1 MLILIGT
8 LKIFNP
14 NLITPFFHLF
24 FRAPINILAR
34 STTRVPEISGSTFSQ
49 TTASTPASINSDFQV
64 VQSTTTVRP
73 SDDERIETMTKLMK
87 KEKNTK
93 AITQFYPDYDYSEKT
108 KEEEENVDEEVRV
121 ASPKIKSNSN
131 KVCSKF
137 LNSSTVE
144 LGDKELFG
152 HPKIVP

>member
-1 MLILIGT
+1 MYPVRSSPTSNGSDEYTPLINYLT
-8 LKIFNP
+8 NF
-14 NLITPFFHLF
+14 
-24 FRAPINILAR
+24 
-34 STTRVPEISGSTFSQ
+34 V
-49 TTASTPASINSDFQV
+49 V
-64 VQSTTTVRP
+64 VQSTTVRP

-131 KVCSKF
+131 KVCS
-137 LNSSTVE
+137 
-144 LGDKELFG
+144 LG
-152 HPKIVP
+152 

>member
-1 MLILIGT
+1 MISQVSSNRPK
-8 LKIFNP
+8 KI
-14 NLITPFFHLF
+14 LITPFFHLF

-64 VQSTTTVRP
+64 VQSTTVRP

-93 AITQFYPDYDYSEKT
+93 AITQFYPDYDYEKT
-108 KEEEENVDEEVRV
+108 KEEENVDEEVRV

-131 KVCSKF
+131 KVCS
-137 LNSSTVE
+137 
-144 LGDKELFG
+144 
-152 HPKIVP
+152 